1 MDVMLEGFDS
11 QWRAGGESRTR
22 AYTLAKDYAAA
33 RRQDF
38 AAIADYDIPSLVGL
52 VEAYREAGDEEN
64 RILADIWLLASFPPQ
79 QIVGEMR
86 VNDRRA
92 SAAAAATIDLRASHV
107 RPA

>member
-1 MDVMLEGFDS
+1 MDVMLEEFDS

-22 AYTLAKDYAAA
+22 AYTLAKDYART

-86 VNDRRA
+86 INELRA
-92 SAAAAATIDLRASHV
+92 ATAAAATIDLRASHV